1 MKAPF
6 VSLLDKPNTFFKR
19 TFILSTIV
27 KEYYYKALQ
36 HPLNVNPD
44 IHEST
49 SLENNL
55 RSVLA

>member
-1 MKAPF
+1 MKTPF
-6 VSLLDKPNTFFKR
+6 VSLLDRPNTFLKI
-19 TFILSTIV
+19 TFILFTIV

-36 HPLNVNPD
+36 HSLNVNPD

-55 RSVLA
+55 RSDLA